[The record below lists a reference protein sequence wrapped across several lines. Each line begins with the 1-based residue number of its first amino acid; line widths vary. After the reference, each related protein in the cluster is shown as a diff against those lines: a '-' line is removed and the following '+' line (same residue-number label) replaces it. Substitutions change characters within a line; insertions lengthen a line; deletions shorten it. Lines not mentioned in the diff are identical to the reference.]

1 MEREAVAEAVDRL
14 AEAVLEE
21 SASYDLASVDIVPA
35 IRDIFYDSIF
45 EELAIPLMGASL
57 LPFDD
62 IRRKGDGVAVAGF
75 SCAFSL
81 IGSRFI
87 SFARE
92 GDGWKLEM
100 RITDEA
106 DIAEIERRVRLWLF
120 QQAHGDAFR
129 ATRENDVV
137 ARYLWLCNDRYI
149 QERVFSSASY
159 CVGGMPVGRDRIA
172 AAIKAHAGIS

>member
-1 MEREAVAEAVDRL
+1 MEREAAAEAVNRL

-21 SASYDLASVDIVPA
+21 SASYDLASVDVTPA

-45 EELAIPLMGASL
+45 EELAMPLMGASL
-57 LPFDD
+57 LSFDD
-62 IRRKGDGVAVAGF
+62 ISRKGDGSAVAGF
-75 SCAFSL
+75 CCSFSL

-87 SFARE
+87 SFVRE

-120 QQAHGDAFR
+120 QQAHGDVFR
-129 ATRENDVV
+129 ATSENDVV
-137 ARYLWLCNDRYI
+137 ARYLWLCNDRDI
-149 QERVFSSASY
+149 QERIFSSASCY
-159 CVGGMPVGRDRIA
+159 VGGMLVGRDVIA